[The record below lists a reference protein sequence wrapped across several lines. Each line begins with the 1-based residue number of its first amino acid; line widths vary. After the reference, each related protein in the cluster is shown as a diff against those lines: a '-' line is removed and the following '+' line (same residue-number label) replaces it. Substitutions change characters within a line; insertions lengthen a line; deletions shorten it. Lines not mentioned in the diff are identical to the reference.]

1 LRRDALYLADIV
13 EAADAVA
20 EFVQGLRKE
29 TFIGHKMAR
38 SAVLQQLT
46 VIGEA
51 AARLSREFRNRHSD
65 VEWPD
70 IVAFR
75 NIAVHAYFSV
85 DWATAW
91 VAATGDAPA
100 LREKVV
106 AILATEFPDVR
117 LPDGP
122 GQVQEG

>member
-1 LRRDALYLADIV
+1 LRSDALYLTDIA
-13 EAADAVA
+13 EAAEAVA
-20 EFVQGLRKE
+20 EFIAGLKRE
-29 TFIGHKMAR
+29 TFVGNKMAR

-51 AARLSREFRNRHSD
+51 AARLSREFTEEHPD
-65 VEWPD
+65 VEWAD

-85 DWATAW
+85 DWGTVW
-91 VAATGDAPA
+91 VAATEDAPA

-106 AILATEFPDVR
+106 AILKAEYPDV
-117 LPDGP
+117 GP
-122 GQVQEG
+122 QAHPC

>member
-20 EFVQGLRKE
+20 EFVQGLRQE
-29 TFIGHKMAR
+29 TFAGHRMAR
-38 SAVLQQLT
+38 SAVLQQLS

-51 AARLSREFRNRHSD
+51 AARLSREFRDRHPQ
-65 VEWPD
+65 VEWAD

-85 DWATAW
+85 DWPTVW
-91 VAATGDAPA
+91 VAATEDTLT
-100 LREKVV
+100 LRKEVA
-106 AILATEFPDVR
+106 AILGDEFPDVR
-117 LPDGP
+117 LPGC
-122 GQVQEG
+122 

>member
-20 EFVQGLRKE
+20 EFVEGLTQE
-29 TFIGHKMAR
+29 TFAGHRMAR

-51 AARLSREFRNRHSD
+51 AAKLSSDFKDRHPETD
-65 VEWPD
+65 WAD

-85 DWATAW
+85 DWGTVW
-91 VAATGDAPA
+91 VAATEDAPA
-100 LREKVV
+100 LRKQV
-106 AILATEFPDVR
+106 ATILKAEYPDVQ
-117 LPDGP
+117 P
-122 GQVQEG
+122 GGYGG

>member
-1 LRRDALYLADIV
+1 MRRDALYLADIV

-20 EFVQGLRKE
+20 EFVAGLKQE
-29 TFIGHKMAR
+29 AFVGSKMAR

-51 AARLSREFRNRHSD
+51 AARLSPEFKQRHPEI
-65 VEWPD
+65 EWAD

-85 DWATAW
+85 DWFTVW
-91 VAATGDAPA
+91 VAATDDAPA
-100 LREKVV
+100 LRKSVA
-106 AILATEFPDVR
+106 AILAAEFPDVR
-117 LPDGP
+117 P
-122 GQVQEG
+122 GR